1 MDIQEH
7 INNVAMNIIMDAGD
21 ARALIT
27 DALSEIEK
35 NKFALADEKIILAQ
49 QKIKHAHGKQTDIVQ
64 GEIRGEKYPASLLF
78 THAQDTLMTINSEL
92 LMSKQLL
99 KIFRAL
105 HHRLEQLE
113 QRAQ

>member
-1 MDIQEH
+1 MDIHEQ

-27 DALSEIEK
+27 DALAKMEQ
-35 NKFALADEKIILAQ
+35 NKYELADEKIGLAQ
-49 QKIKHAHGKQTDIVQ
+49 QKIKIAHGKQTDIVQ
-64 GEIRGEKYPASLLF
+64 GEIRGETYPASLLF

-99 KIFRAL
+99 KIFRML
-105 HHRLEQLE
+105 HHRLERLE
-113 QRAQ
+113 QSSL